1 MAADCLQCLTPKPS
15 KKIMTKLAMAACSL
29 RVRPNMGG
37 TIAGIAAR
45 ASPPPHAIEER
56 HGPDPFDVRGL
67 RIRWTGA
74 TGIGYD
80 MRMHRWIAFLAAAG
94 CFFASG
100 VFAQESIDAELQRS
114 SDEHM
119 REELGVNPIT
129 TPSIQEILKQLEV
142 FRPIPIALINSADR
156 EATFNNRLQTALH
169 FGSLVADGFLL
180 TLAERPQDIQDVGK
194 ALIRQARA
202 LGVGERLTKRSKS
215 LFELSD
221 KGDWLGMREELVRT
235 QSDVESAMLE
245 LRDEEMAHM
254 ISLGGWLR
262 GFQLGAN
269 STADAYSPAKAEV
282 LGNTEIMDYFLD
294 RLSTLHPRLKK
305 TEIVT
310 ALTARIK
317 EIRELAAEADGKPL
331 AAAQVEKIRKLADEA
346 EAAAVARVDEDGRFE
361 KKKKN

>member
-1 MAADCLQCLTPKPS
+1 MNVGFVFRALIFCLC
-15 KKIMTKLAMAACSL
+15 AMAA
-29 RVRPNMGG
+29 
-37 TIAGIAAR
+37 AAQQ
-45 ASPPPHAIEER
+45 
-56 HGPDPFDVRGL
+56 D
-67 RIRWTGA
+67 
-74 TGIGYD
+74 
-80 MRMHRWIAFLAAAG
+80 
-94 CFFASG
+94 
-100 VFAQESIDAELQRS
+100 IDAELQRS

-142 FRPIPIALINSADR
+142 FRPVPIALIDSANR

-180 TLAERPQDIQDVGK
+180 TLAERPQDLQDVGK

-215 LFELSD
+215 LLEYSD
-221 KGDWLGMREELVRT
+221 KGDWMGMRQELVRT
-235 QSDVESAMLE
+235 QEDVETSMLE

-269 STADAYSPAKAEV
+269 STANAYSPAKAQV

-294 RLSTLHPRLKK
+294 RLDTLHPRLKK
-305 TEIVT
+305 TEMVM
-310 ALTARIK
+310 ALTNRIK
-317 EIRELAAEADGKPL
+317 EIQATAAEAAGKPL
-331 AAAQVEKIRKLADEA
+331 TVAQVEKIRDLANEA
-346 EAAAVARVDEDGRFE
+346 EAAATARVDEEGRFE
-361 KKKKN
+361 KPKQ